1 VTAFKPGDRVKV
13 VNFDSRFP
21 AKIGKPQ
28 GMTGSIVA
36 PFTQL
41 NQSPLAGKFEW
52 AVHLDD
58 GVALPFFSYELAPI
72 VPRPSQADLESAQEL
87 LADLDVQTLSAIA

>member
-1 VTAFKPGDRVKV
+1 MTAFKPGDRVKV

-41 NQSPLAGKFEW
+41 NPNPLAGKFEW

-58 GVALPFFSYELAPI
+58 GAELPFFGYELAPI
-72 VPRPSQADLESAQEL
+72 LPEPDLHALIE
-87 LADLDVQTLSAIA
+87 LADLPEGPVREKVDA